1 MSEVA
6 VTPVEPSP
14 AYTDDYYLWWERQ
27 LELMQ
32 AGRWGELDFKNVA
45 DEFRDLGIQH
55 RHAAESV
62 IKQMIIH
69 LIAIDVCSSNH
80 FVRAKTI
87 EYWKK
92 EIQSFRVS
100 LIETLDDSP
109 GLKGVLA
116 KKYPRL
122 WKYSLSPLLRKLQD
136 IETINESR
144 ARKIV
149 KPFDQSPYFSI
160 EECVGFD
167 LNKHKRSMT
176 PYDYEGKWLY
186 PAGVRRAIERAEK
199 NTERHSRARS
209 DDGLTR

>member
-32 AGRWGELDFKNVA
+32 AGRWGELDFHNVT
-45 DEFRDLGIQH
+45 DEFRDLGVQH
-55 RHAAESV
+55 RHAAESF
-62 IKQMIIH
+62 IEQMIVH

-80 FVRAKTI
+80 LVRAETI
-87 EYWKK
+87 VYWKK
-92 EIQSFRVS
+92 EIRSFRRN
-100 LIETLDDSP
+100 LLKTLANSP
-109 GLKGVLA
+109 GLKSVLA
-116 KKYPRL
+116 KDYPRL
-122 WKYSLSPLLRKLQD
+122 WKYSLSSLLSKVED
-136 IETINESR
+136 IETIDESR
-144 ARKIV
+144 AREIV

-186 PAGVRRAIERAEK
+186 PAGVRDAIERAEK
-199 NTERHSRARS
+199 NTERRSRAYR